1 MKDMRNTYV
10 SAKETI
16 DYTIRVLVYF
26 TIAFLMAACGLVGF
40 AHSWSY
46 DALYPMVISVAI
58 IVVSSIVIAIGIY
71 RLYIQRKLSR

>member
-26 TIAFLMAACGLVGF
+26 TIAFLMTACGLVGF

-58 IVVSSIVIAIGIY
+58 IVVSSIVITIGIY